1 MNSALKQLSESNPK
15 LFQAFMEALTED
27 LGFNNSVV
35 CPQCNSRLEL
45 RLAEAAKPSSGKG
58 SRKGSRKG
66 TTLNDY
72 LVELAKI
79 RKATV
84 GKINSEYRKVIGDR
98 AKKLTLKQFRAQK
111 LEWAKK
117 ELGKHRR
124 VA

>member
-27 LGFNNSVV
+27 LGINNSVV
-35 CPQCNSRLEL
+35 CPQCSARLEL
-45 RLAEAAKPSSGKG
+45 RLVEAAKPSSGRG
-58 SRKGSRKG
+58 SRGGRKQP
-66 TTLNDY
+66 TLNDY

-84 GKINSEYRKVIGDR
+84 GKINSQYRKVIGDR
-98 AKKLTLKQFRAQK
+98 AKKLTLKQFRAEK
-111 LEWAKK
+111 MEWAKK
-117 ELGKHRR
+117 ELGKHRK